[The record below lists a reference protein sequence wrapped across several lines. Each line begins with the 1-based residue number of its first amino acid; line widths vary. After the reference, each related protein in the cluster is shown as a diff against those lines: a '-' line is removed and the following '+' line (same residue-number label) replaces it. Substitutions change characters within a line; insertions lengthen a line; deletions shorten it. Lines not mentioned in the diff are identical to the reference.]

1 MTTHHTT
8 PHIINNPNQEN
19 TDFIHTANSKTIKR
33 ALFDKHPDASHLEIA
48 TTFDNLTTLRNMQR
62 EVRNTPSYDSLPAK
76 LIYKTLNSPISVKIL
91 TFLGMLLTFTLYLVG
106 LNFAIPHT
114 ENNPLLIFLSIAG
127 FPVAGSAAIGVL
139 TLGEIIYDRMEPLPY
154 FNKTQKALLKTI
166 PVAHIPRDE
175 LDPHILSLR
184 KVQKASENMVQLQE
198 DNPGY
203 SIGMSRFAQAYDN
216 YMEVFTFVHANKDTI
231 SNNLFEKYVNDLDAL
246 AEIVTEEADTVA
258 NDFKEIEQTV
268 AEELGE
274 PKNFAKELADIRQ
287 NEVDAS
293 ATMLMPLRFQ

>member
-1 MTTHHTT
+1 MTTHYT
-8 PHIINNPNQEN
+8 PHLINNPNQEN

-184 KVQKASENMVQLQE
+184 KVQKAAENMVQLQE

-203 SIGMSRFAQAYDN
+203 SIGMSRFAQTYDEYMKVLMFAYG
-216 YMEVFTFVHANKDTI
+216 NKNTI
-231 SNNLFEKYVNDLDAL
+231 SKGLFEKYMNDLDAL
-246 AEIVTEEADTVA
+246 AEIATEEANTVA
-258 NDFKEIEQTV
+258 NDFKEIEQTITK
-268 AEELGE
+268 ELGE
-274 PKNFAKELADIRQ
+274 PKNFAKELANIRQ
-287 NEVDAS
+287 NETDAS
-293 ATMLMPLRFQ
+293 ATAVMPLRFQ

>member
-1 MTTHHTT
+1 MTTHHT
-8 PHIINNPNQEN
+8 PHLINNPNQEN

-184 KVQKASENMVQLQE
+184 KVQKAAENMVQLQE

-216 YMEVFTFVHANKDTI
+216 YMEVLIFTYSNKDTI
-231 SNNLFEKYVNDLDAL
+231 SKGLFEKYMNDLDAL
-246 AEIVTEEADTVA
+246 AEIATEEAAAVSSELE
-258 NDFKEIEQTV
+258 EIEQ
-268 AEELGE
+268 AIIKELGD

-287 NEVDAS
+287 NETDAS
-293 ATMLMPLRFQ
+293 ATAVMPLRFQ

>member
-1 MTTHHTT
+1 
-8 PHIINNPNQEN
+8 
-19 TDFIHTANSKTIKR
+19 
-33 ALFDKHPDASHLEIA
+33 
-48 TTFDNLTTLRNMQR
+48 MQR
-62 EVRNTPSYDSLPAK
+62 EVRNTPSYNSLPAK
-76 LIYKTLNSPISVKIL
+76 LIYKTFTSPIVVKTL
-91 TFLGMLLTFTLYLVG
+91 TFLGIFLIFALYLAG
-106 LNFAIPHT
+106 IDFAIPRT
-114 ENNPLLIFLSIAG
+114 GNNSFLIFLAIAG
-127 FPVAGSAAIGVL
+127 VPVIGFAAIYVL
-139 TLGEIIYDRMEPLPY
+139 TFGTPIYDRMELLPY
-154 FNKTQKALLKTI
+154 FNKTQKALLENI
-166 PVAHIPRDE
+166 PVVHLDRDE

-184 KVQKASENMVQLQE
+184 KVQKAAENMVQLQE

-274 PKNFAKELADIRQ
+274 PRNFAKELADIRQ

-293 ATMLMPLRFQ
+293 ATAAMPLQFQ